1 VPGIPLRDALCPPK
15 RDGRI
20 KSGHDDGKARPL
32 SSDAIFK
39 QPCARVSTHHLRRVR
54 LHVSPQQKCEGAER
68 RWTLPSLRDPPLPI
82 AGEAL
87 GLGGVRP
94 GVVSGRHP
102 RTRPAALHAAVSVPG
117 PFPINRRC
125 AGFRVALVP
134 AMAASYGGL
143 PVVGAGRS
151 TGASREWLARPSA
164 GAASAPSW
172 KRLPEDALTE
182 RT

>member
-164 GAASAPSW
+164 GAASRSV
-172 KRLPEDALTE
+172 
-182 RT
+182 

>member
-1 VPGIPLRDALCPPK
+1 MRGEVDA
-15 RDGRI
+15 RSAAG
-20 KSGHDDGKARPL
+20 
-32 SSDAIFK
+32 
-39 QPCARVSTHHLRRVR
+39 
-54 LHVSPQQKCEGAER
+54 EGAYPQKQATSSR
-68 RWTLPSLRDPPLPI
+68 FYDPGASPLPFFFPGTNPGERSA
-82 AGEAL
+82 AGRFRLYVIRTASRQAANPSARAACDL
-87 GLGGVRP
+87 VSKRTTPAHTPGGAPRRRQACAVR
-94 GVVSGRHP
+94 
-102 RTRPAALHAAVSVPG
+102 AAFAAVSVPG

-125 AGFRVALVP
+125 AGFHLALVP